1 MSICFEFQDSTNN
14 TYEIKQINKFTD
26 PINYGTMCG
35 ILYSM
40 GINELLLL
48 TLELFIN
55 DTNVKH
61 LEHDIIL
68 METDIINIKV
78 IAENKDIIETIKTT
92 INETELDK
100 FEFNP
105 SDFEMTTNIE
115 PSQDEFNPTDFETT
129 TNIEPTQSLLNS
141 TILTES
147 EEFILNEPLTNTTVK
162 EEYENITEEILHD
175 INEQSMGLFMDEDF
189 RKLIKIYKTKPELF
203 PIFNQYI
210 QDAEVNESILS
221 ISDLNENPEY
231 YEKLT
236 NHIEELNLGVSRQII
251 YNRIVKFKGHMNL
264 VVRSLLF

>member
-1 MSICFEFQDSTNN
+1 MSICFQFQDSTNN
-14 TYEIKQINKFTD
+14 TYEIKQITFTD
-26 PINYGTMCG
+26 PINYSTMCG

-55 DTNVKH
+55 DTNIKN

-78 IAENKDIIETIKTT
+78 IAETKEIIETIKTT

-105 SDFEMTTNIE
+105 TDFEITTNIE
-115 PSQDEFNPTDFETT
+115 SNLEFNPTDFEMTT
-129 TNIEPTQSLLNS
+129 HIEPTRESLLNS
-141 TILTES
+141 TILSES
-147 EEFILNEPLTNTTVK
+147 EEFILNEPLTNTSVK
-162 EEYENITEEILHD
+162 EEYENITEEMLHD
-175 INEQSMGLFMDEDF
+175 INEQSIGLFMDEDF
-189 RKLIKIYKTKPELF
+189 KNLIKIYKTKPELF
-203 PIFNQYI
+203 NIFNQYI

-236 NHIEELNLGVSRQII
+236 TYIEDLNLGVPRQII